1 MKTVSLGVY
10 VRQSDDGPGPDGVR
24 PGEAVARQEAA
35 CRRLAVDLGAVVV
48 RVYADNALSA
58 SLPGVYRPAFE
69 ELVSDLAAGALDGF
83 LFVHSDRVA
92 RRASDAARV
101 CALYEE
107 QPHLI
112 GRSVEGGVDL
122 SQSHGRA
129 LFLEQALDGGKEA
142 AATARRQQAANLHR
156 ALAGQPHIGATAWG
170 WDRDGRLQDPAASLL
185 RRGIEAAAGGACV
198 REIRADWLDHGVTG
212 RTGKPVS
219 RKTVLLRLIN
229 PRNVGY
235 RIHASAEARRNATQ
249 LWTPDLVLHDD
260 NGHPVMGDWQRVAT
274 PAVYRAAV
282 RILKEQLDAAHERGH
297 TGPPPGLYT
306 RLLSGRVRCAECGAS
321 MVVSSRTVR
330 TGASA
335 GARRPF
341 YRCPAIN
348 GGCGRLS
355 RTAASLERY
364 VTAELL
370 TRLSQV
376 TATAVVPA
384 PLTADAE
391 STYRHNALVRRHT
404 ELLRSARHAMDHW
417 PLLKLPEKRAQLA
430 THVDEV
436 RLRPAPRGRWFDP
449 ATVDIVWAE
458 HPSQPARAIDRG
470 RRSR

>member
-10 VRQSDDGPGPDGVR
+10 VRQSDEQPGPDGVR

-35 CRRLAVDLGAVVV
+35 CRRLAAGLGAVVV

-58 SLPGVYRPAFE
+58 SLPGVHRPAFE
-69 ELVSDLAAGALDGF
+69 ELVSDLATGLLDGF
-83 LFVHSDRVA
+83 LFAHADRVA

-107 QPHLI
+107 QPRLV
-112 GRSVEGGVDL
+112 GRAVEGGVDL

-129 LFLEQALDGGKEA
+129 LFLEQALVGGKEA

-170 WDRDGRLQDPAASLL
+170 WDREGHLQDPAASLL
-185 RRGIEAAAGGACV
+185 RRGIEAAAEGACV
-198 REIRADWLDHGVTG
+198 REIRAEWLDHGVTG

-235 RIHASAEARRNATQ
+235 RIYASAEVRRNASQ
-249 LWTPDLVLHDD
+249 LWTPDLVLHGD
-260 NGHPVMGDWQRVAT
+260 NGFPVMGDWQHVTT
-274 PAVYRAAV
+274 PAIYWAAV
-282 RILKEQLDAAHERGH
+282 RSLREQLDAAHERGH
-297 TGPPPGLYT
+297 GGPPPGLYT

-330 TGASA
+330 TGASIST
-335 GARRPF
+335 RQPF

-355 RTAASLERY
+355 RTAASLESY
-364 VTAELL
+364 VVAELL
-370 TRLSQV
+370 TRLRQLA
-376 TATAVVPA
+376 ATSVVPA
-384 PLTADAE
+384 PLAADPE
-391 STYRHNALVRRHT
+391 SMYRHNSLVRRHT
-404 ELLRSARHAMDHW
+404 QLLRSAQHAMEHW
-417 PLLKLPEKRAQLA
+417 PLLKLPDKRAQLA

-436 RLRPAPRGRWFDP
+436 RLRPATRGRWFDP
-449 ATVDIVWAE
+449 TTVDIVWLQ
-458 HPSQPARAIDRG
+458 HPSEATRAIGSGWRY
-470 RRSR
+470 R